1 MDRQRYQE
9 RGTVSSTTIPFTLL
23 YCTRPVPSPV
33 MSPTRENYFFND
45 FLNDS
50 TRSIFILSQLHLR
63 SRELRLLT
71 TEFDSGAVSSSSPT
85 ASMFLQARLSLE
97 LPQPLT
103 SNLLN
108 LGLPPLKAQ
117 YISGTYIKAA
127 IRLKSKLEAHFQH
140 RADRGLLELK
150 ISGGFSPPRSQT
162 HIRTVYASH
171 FRKTTASWAE
181 VGMLSTQRWLLKA
194 SLKNRLRSCSLAQ
207 PAHKEEYVTT
217 LPHTDRRTTGTTLF
231 DISDKTEPLIP
242 RISIGKKT
250 KHSAGLTTRDSTISS
265 CDGTL
270 DQTIPEPA
278 RLAPVIKPDS
288 EAGLTSNRGA
298 ATKGPK
304 PQRSAGQNPSSTS
317 WDSTSLIDD
326 FDGLSIRDRSKSI
339 GLKVEDGTCKA
350 APSGHIFTLSKHSS
364 SSSIRLPTPAGVQ
377 LKASSSRPRSSLQ
390 SSYDIHSHSA
400 SSQSARRRKFA
411 PCPNRDRS
419 TQSTYKGPD
428 VLFSRQTNDMT
439 FTSSAANA
447 KELSDPTSHY
457 LSPSA
462 STHTRRRKIAPL
474 PPRHPSTTTTDIAVI
489 ISPDLRRSSQR
500 PPHKPLGSRQYTTGT
515 TGRLT
520 GPLSRS
526 PSLTSLSSDESGL
539 SCSDELETPPSSPTL
554 PSTILP
560 TTSSAISLLPGE
572 YRFLSATCLR
582 NMSPAPQLLKAENP
596 RPRTFTFSARDE
608 DSHRFPFSR

>member
-1 MDRQRYQE
+1 
-9 RGTVSSTTIPFTLL
+9 
-23 YCTRPVPSPV
+23 

-117 YISGTYIKAA
+117 YISSTYIKAA

-150 ISGGFSPPRSQT
+150 ISGGFSPTRSQT

-181 VGMLSTQRWLLKA
+181 VGMLSTQRWLLTA

-207 PAHKEEYVTT
+207 PADEEAYITT
-217 LPHTDRRTTGTTLF
+217 LPHADRRTTRTNLF
-231 DISDKTEPLIP
+231 DISDHTEPLTP

-250 KHSAGLTTRDSTISS
+250 KHSAGLTTRYSTVSS

-270 DQTIPEPA
+270 DQTISEPT
-278 RLAPVIKPDS
+278 RLAPVIKPDLD
-288 EAGLTSNRGA
+288 AGLKSTQGA
-298 ATKGPK
+298 AIKSPK
-304 PQRSAGQNPSSTS
+304 PQTSAGQNLSPTS
-317 WDSTSLIDD
+317 WDLTFLIDD
-326 FDGLSIRDRSKSI
+326 FDGLSIRDRSKSV
-339 GLKVEDGTCKA
+339 GLKDEDDTCKA
-350 APSGHIFTLSKHSS
+350 APSGNIFTLSKLSS
-364 SSSIRLPTPAGVQ
+364 SSIIRLPTPAGVQ
-377 LKASSSRPRSSLQ
+377 SKASSSRPKSSVQNLC
-390 SSYDIHSHSA
+390 DVHSHSA
-400 SSQSARRRKFA
+400 SSPSTSKTIQSARRRKFA

-419 TQSTYKGPD
+419 MQSSYTGPD
-428 VLFSRQTNDMT
+428 VFLFRHTNDMT
-439 FTSSAANA
+439 ITSSAENV
-447 KELSDPTSHY
+447 KELSGPTSHC

-474 PPRHPSTTTTDIAVI
+474 PLKLPSTTTTDITDI
-489 ISPDLRRSSQR
+489 ISPDVRRSSR
-500 PPHKPLGSRQYTTGT
+500 PSLNPIGNRQSTTGT
-515 TGRLT
+515 SGRLT

-539 SCSDELETPPSSPTL
+539 YSDELEAPPLSPIPSSI
-554 PSTILP
+554 ILP
-560 TTSSAISLLPGE
+560 TFSSAFSVSPHVFHSVTFAHKISHTQQ
-572 YRFLSATCLR
+572 S
-582 NMSPAPQLLKAENP
+582 LKAELG
-596 RPRTFTFSARDE
+596 RPDIVTFFVRDKNYSRFTFSR
-608 DSHRFPFSR
+608 